1 MPSRP
6 AARFGQRFDQG
17 TLLHRKAVPHSH
29 QRVQPPAPHK
39 RCDEAFPRKWFREY
53 EGMIDSVLA
62 PVLLSLAAALA
73 VFATWLCVRL
83 RNIEIIACEDG
94 DGVVSVDSRGHPL
107 RAATRRGAQAVLFAG
122 SFNPVHDGHLAIFRR
137 IARSHPDGII
147 YAVIGSNPTKRY
159 LVTPEERVALLK
171 QACRAHPELKNVVPV
186 VVQGY
191 VHRFARERGVA
202 VMYRGIRSWAKD
214 GADERLLHVQNLLG
228 PLLLDRCWPTVTK

>member
-29 QRVQPPAPHK
+29 QRVQPPAPQ
-39 RCDEAFPRKWFREY
+39 RCDEAFPRKWFRER

>member
-1 MPSRP
+1 MSCP
-6 AARFGQRFDQG
+6 Q
-17 TLLHRKAVPHSH
+17 
-29 QRVQPPAPHK
+29 PHK
-39 RCDEAFPRKWFREY
+39 RFDEAFPRKWFRER
-53 EGMIDSVLA
+53 EGMIDFVLA